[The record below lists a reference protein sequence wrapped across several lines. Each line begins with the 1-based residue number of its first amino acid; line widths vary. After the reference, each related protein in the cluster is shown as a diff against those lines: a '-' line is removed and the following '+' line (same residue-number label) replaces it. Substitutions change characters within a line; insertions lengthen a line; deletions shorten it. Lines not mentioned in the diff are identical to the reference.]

1 MNELIINGKSINI
14 DDLTIDFINED
25 INIVENDINSN
36 VYKFFRNIIYRIL
49 YIK

>member
-14 DDLTIDFINED
+14 KDLTIDFINKD

-36 VYKFFRNIIYRIL
+36 VYRFLEIL
-49 YIK
+49 CGIKK